1 MFYRRRQYGLGKVPD
16 HFTNHLL
23 LISLLEAHVTG
34 QRVRAFEAY
43 PCAIHFLQCVHIL
56 PVKRRNWVETMDE
69 EVMEF
74 GIAHSRKYSRDHLW
88 YQEKDDRLVI
98 GLSDYLAADI
108 GEVLRVILPHAETEV
123 DEEQNLFS
131 IWTAD
136 EKLTFPSPFAGQ
148 IAEVNGEVEINP
160 DLVNDSPY
168 DLGWVIILDPHDVD
182 MENLL
187 EPDEYVDFLAES

>member
-1 MFYRRRQYGLGKVPD
+1 
-16 HFTNHLL
+16 
-23 LISLLEAHVTG
+23 
-34 QRVRAFEAY
+34 
-43 PCAIHFLQCVHIL
+43 
-56 PVKRRNWVETMDE
+56 MDE

-98 GLSDYLAADI
+98 GISDYLAADI

-131 IWTAD
+131 IWTAE
-136 EKLTFPSPFAGQ
+136 EKFTFPSPFAGQ

-160 DLVNDSPY
+160 ELVNDSPY
-168 DLGWVIILDPHDVD
+168 DLGWIIILDPHDVD

-187 EPDEYVDFLAES
+187 EPDEYVDYLAEG

>member
-1 MFYRRRQYGLGKVPD
+1 
-16 HFTNHLL
+16 
-23 LISLLEAHVTG
+23 
-34 QRVRAFEAY
+34 
-43 PCAIHFLQCVHIL
+43 
-56 PVKRRNWVETMDE
+56 MDD

-98 GLSDYLAADI
+98 GISDFLAADI
-108 GEVLRVILPHAETEV
+108 GEVLRIILPHAETEV

-131 IWTAD
+131 IWTAE
-136 EKLTFPSPFAGQ
+136 EKFTFPSPFAGE

-160 DLVNDSPY
+160 ELVNDSPY
-168 DLGWVIILDPHDVD
+168 DLGWIIILDPHDVD

-187 EPDEYVDFLAES
+187 EPDEYVDFLAEG

>member
-1 MFYRRRQYGLGKVPD
+1 
-16 HFTNHLL
+16 
-23 LISLLEAHVTG
+23 
-34 QRVRAFEAY
+34 
-43 PCAIHFLQCVHIL
+43 
-56 PVKRRNWVETMDE
+56 MDE

-98 GLSDYLAADI
+98 GISDYLAADI

-131 IWTAD
+131 IWTAE
-136 EKLTFPSPFAGQ
+136 EKWTFPSPFAGE

-160 DLVNDSPY
+160 ELVNDSPY
-168 DLGWVIILDPHDVD
+168 DLGWIIILNPHDVD

-187 EPDEYVDFLAES
+187 EPDEYVDFLAEG

>member
-1 MFYRRRQYGLGKVPD
+1 
-16 HFTNHLL
+16 
-23 LISLLEAHVTG
+23 
-34 QRVRAFEAY
+34 
-43 PCAIHFLQCVHIL
+43 
-56 PVKRRNWVETMDE
+56 MDE

-108 GEVLRVILPHAETEV
+108 GEILRVILPHAETEV
-123 DEEQNLFS
+123 AEEQNLFS
-131 IWTAD
+131 VWTAA

-160 DLVNDSPY
+160 ELVNDSPY
-168 DLGWVIILDPHDVD
+168 DLGWIVILDPHDVD

-187 EPDEYVDFLAES
+187 EPDEYVDFLAED

>member
-1 MFYRRRQYGLGKVPD
+1 
-16 HFTNHLL
+16 
-23 LISLLEAHVTG
+23 
-34 QRVRAFEAY
+34 
-43 PCAIHFLQCVHIL
+43 
-56 PVKRRNWVETMDE
+56 MDE

-98 GLSDYLAADI
+98 GISDYLAADI

-131 IWTAD
+131 IWTAE
-136 EKLTFPSPFAGQ
+136 EKFTFPSPFAGEV
-148 IAEVNGEVEINP
+148 AEVNGEVEINP
-160 DLVNDSPY
+160 ELVNDSPY
-168 DLGWVIILDPHDVD
+168 DLGWIIILDPHDVD

-187 EPDEYVDFLAES
+187 EPDEYVDFLAEG

>member
-1 MFYRRRQYGLGKVPD
+1 
-16 HFTNHLL
+16 
-23 LISLLEAHVTG
+23 
-34 QRVRAFEAY
+34 
-43 PCAIHFLQCVHIL
+43 
-56 PVKRRNWVETMDE
+56 MDE

-98 GLSDYLAADI
+98 GISDYLAADI

-131 IWTAD
+131 IWTAE
-136 EKLTFPSPFAGQ
+136 EKFTFPSPFAGE

-160 DLVNDSPY
+160 ELVNDSPY
-168 DLGWVIILDPHDVD
+168 DLGWIIILEPHDLD
-182 MENLL
+182 LELL
-187 EPDEYVDFLAES
+187 LDPDEYVEYLAEL

>member
-1 MFYRRRQYGLGKVPD
+1 
-16 HFTNHLL
+16 
-23 LISLLEAHVTG
+23 
-34 QRVRAFEAY
+34 
-43 PCAIHFLQCVHIL
+43 
-56 PVKRRNWVETMDE
+56 MDE

-74 GIAHSRKYSRDHLW
+74 SIAHSRKYSRDHLW

-98 GLSDYLAADI
+98 GISDYLAADI

-131 IWTAD
+131 IWTAE
-136 EKLTFPSPFAGQ
+136 EKFTFPSPFAGE

-160 DLVNDSPY
+160 ELVNDSPY
-168 DLGWVIILDPHDVD
+168 DLGWIIILDPHDVD

-187 EPDEYVDFLAES
+187 EPDEYVDFLAEG

>member
-1 MFYRRRQYGLGKVPD
+1 
-16 HFTNHLL
+16 
-23 LISLLEAHVTG
+23 
-34 QRVRAFEAY
+34 
-43 PCAIHFLQCVHIL
+43 
-56 PVKRRNWVETMDE
+56 MDE

-98 GLSDYLAADI
+98 GISDYLAADI

-131 IWTAD
+131 IWTAE
-136 EKLTFPSPFAGQ
+136 EKFTFPSPFAGQ

-160 DLVNDSPY
+160 ELVNDSPY
-168 DLGWVIILDPHDVD
+168 DLGWIIILDPHDVD

-187 EPDEYVDFLAES
+187 EPDEYVDFLAEG

>member
-1 MFYRRRQYGLGKVPD
+1 
-16 HFTNHLL
+16 
-23 LISLLEAHVTG
+23 
-34 QRVRAFEAY
+34 
-43 PCAIHFLQCVHIL
+43 
-56 PVKRRNWVETMDE
+56 MDE

-74 GIAHSRKYSRDHLW
+74 GIAHRRKYSRDHLW

-98 GLSDYLAADI
+98 GISDYLAADI

-131 IWTAD
+131 IWTAE
-136 EKLTFPSPFAGQ
+136 EKFTFPSPFAGE

-160 DLVNDSPY
+160 ELVNDSPY
-168 DLGWVIILDPHDVD
+168 DLGWIIILDPHDVD

-187 EPDEYVDFLAES
+187 EPDEYVDFLAEG

>member
-1 MFYRRRQYGLGKVPD
+1 
-16 HFTNHLL
+16 
-23 LISLLEAHVTG
+23 
-34 QRVRAFEAY
+34 
-43 PCAIHFLQCVHIL
+43 
-56 PVKRRNWVETMDE
+56 MDE

-88 YQEKDDRLVI
+88 YQDKDDRLVI
-98 GLSDYLAADI
+98 GISDYLAADI

-131 IWTAD
+131 IWTAE
-136 EKLTFPSPFAGQ
+136 EKFTFPSPFAGE

-160 DLVNDSPY
+160 ELVNDSPY
-168 DLGWVIILDPHDVD
+168 DLGWIIILDPHDVD

-187 EPDEYVDFLAES
+187 EPDEYVDFLAEG

>member
-1 MFYRRRQYGLGKVPD
+1 
-16 HFTNHLL
+16 
-23 LISLLEAHVTG
+23 
-34 QRVRAFEAY
+34 
-43 PCAIHFLQCVHIL
+43 
-56 PVKRRNWVETMDE
+56 MDD

-98 GLSDYLAADI
+98 GISDFLAADI
-108 GEVLRVILPHAETEV
+108 GEVLRIILPHAETEV

-131 IWTAD
+131 IWTA
-136 EKLTFPSPFAGQ
+136 EEIFTVPSPFAGE

-160 DLVNDSPY
+160 ELVNDSPY
-168 DLGWVIILDPHDVD
+168 DLGWIIILDPHDVD

-187 EPDEYVDFLAES
+187 EPDEYVDFLAEG

>member
-1 MFYRRRQYGLGKVPD
+1 
-16 HFTNHLL
+16 
-23 LISLLEAHVTG
+23 
-34 QRVRAFEAY
+34 
-43 PCAIHFLQCVHIL
+43 
-56 PVKRRNWVETMDE
+56 MDE

-98 GLSDYLAADI
+98 GISDYLAADI

-131 IWTAD
+131 IWTAE
-136 EKLTFPSPFAGQ
+136 EKFTFPSPFAGE

-160 DLVNDSPY
+160 ELVNDSPY
-168 DLGWVIILDPHDVD
+168 DLGWIILLDPHDVD

-187 EPDEYVDFLAES
+187 EPDEYVDFLAEG

>member
-1 MFYRRRQYGLGKVPD
+1 
-16 HFTNHLL
+16 
-23 LISLLEAHVTG
+23 
-34 QRVRAFEAY
+34 
-43 PCAIHFLQCVHIL
+43 
-56 PVKRRNWVETMDE
+56 MDE

-98 GLSDYLAADI
+98 GISDYLASDI
-108 GEVLRVILPHAETEV
+108 GEVLRVTLPHAETEV

-131 IWTAD
+131 IWTAE
-136 EKLTFPSPFAGQ
+136 EKLTFTSQFAGE

-160 DLVNDSPY
+160 ELVNDSPY
-168 DLGWVIILDPHDVD
+168 DLGWIIILSAHELD

-187 EPDEYVDFLAES
+187 EPDEYVDYLAEA

>member
-1 MFYRRRQYGLGKVPD
+1 
-16 HFTNHLL
+16 
-23 LISLLEAHVTG
+23 
-34 QRVRAFEAY
+34 
-43 PCAIHFLQCVHIL
+43 
-56 PVKRRNWVETMDE
+56 MDE

-98 GLSDYLAADI
+98 GISDYLAADI

-131 IWTAD
+131 IWTAE
-136 EKLTFPSPFAGQ
+136 EKWTFPSPFAGE

-160 DLVNDSPY
+160 ELVNDSPY
-168 DLGWVIILDPHDVD
+168 DLGWIIILNPHDFD

-187 EPDEYVDFLAES
+187 EPDEYVDFLAEG

>member
-1 MFYRRRQYGLGKVPD
+1 
-16 HFTNHLL
+16 
-23 LISLLEAHVTG
+23 
-34 QRVRAFEAY
+34 
-43 PCAIHFLQCVHIL
+43 
-56 PVKRRNWVETMDE
+56 MDE

-98 GLSDYLAADI
+98 GISDYLAADI

-131 IWTAD
+131 IWTAE
-136 EKLTFPSPFAGQ
+136 EKFTFPSPFAGE

-160 DLVNDSPY
+160 ELVNDSPY
-168 DLGWVIILDPHDVD
+168 DLGWIIILDPHDVD

-187 EPDEYVDFLAES
+187 VPVEYVDFLAEG